1 MITTAEI
8 VDMIYEYLSG
18 SVLKE
23 AITGGIYPLKK
34 PDDSMKEDVVIGA
47 IDLSNESVQRS
58 TINVNI
64 YVPEIPVRINNKN
77 QKQPN
82 RPRMRELQRIA
93 IPLLKEVYLGGNCSA
108 WFTNCAEIKEPDL
121 DVWKVNI
128 RLEARVHDLGI

>member
-8 VDMIYEYLSG
+8 VDMICEYLSG
-18 SVLKE
+18 SALKK
-23 AITGGIYPLKK
+23 AITGDIYPLKK
-34 PDDSMKEDVVIGA
+34 PDDSKLEDVVVCT

-82 RPRMRELQRIA
+82 RSRMRELQRITL
-93 IPLLKEVYLGGNCSA
+93 PLLKEVYLCGNCSV
-108 WFTNCAEIKEPDL
+108 WFTNCTDIKEPDL